1 MNQYLYKLNLIER
14 LCSDESWTKEDREI
28 ITEHFNHLVALT
40 EKRVALIVGRTNRE
54 YEDGFGI
61 VIFKAPD
68 WDSANEIMN
77 ADPAIARGIMKGTL
91 FEYNIALESLTVSES
106 E

>member
-54 YEDGFGI
+54 YQDGFGI
-61 VIFKAPD
+61 VIFKALD
-68 WDSANEIMN
+68 WESANEIMN